1 MFISS
6 DLTLYDIKLENVIIA
21 FASNYDIMQ
30 QMEIKRVIIS
40 AGLNVSNII
49 SKHELDSLLFQVQF
63 ELDKLKV
70 IIININK
77 L

>member
-1 MFISS
+1 M
-6 DLTLYDIKLENVIIA
+6 IIA

>member
-1 MFISS
+1 
-6 DLTLYDIKLENVIIA
+6 VIIA

-30 QMEIKRVIIS
+30 QMEIKRVIVN

-70 IIININK
+70 IIIF
-77 L
+77 LLTSS